1 MEGGKH
7 SAVCGIKRSLHEA
20 GRSERQ
26 IRKFRYAP
34 SGREGFH
41 DSDGAA
47 VECAMRREKKS
58 SGISR
63 NDRRKLILVGAV

>member
-7 SAVCGIKRSLHEA
+7 SAVCGIKRSLHKA

-41 DSDGAA
+41 DSDGSGGVRDAKG
-47 VECAMRREKKS
+47 KKS